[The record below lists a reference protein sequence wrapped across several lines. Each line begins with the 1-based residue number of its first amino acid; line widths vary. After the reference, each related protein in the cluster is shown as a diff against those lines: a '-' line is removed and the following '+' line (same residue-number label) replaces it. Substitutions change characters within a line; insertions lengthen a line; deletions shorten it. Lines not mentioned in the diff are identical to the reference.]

1 MHTQNIQDKDIL
13 ILWFY
18 ISMQLIFVYEVT
30 SCS

>member
-13 ILWFY
+13 ILWFH